1 MGMFTA
7 FLEFYRRDTKVR
19 NHFGNVEAVVVLA
32 FFVSQV
38 APIALYPI
46 LGAGI
51 LTICIGAGLL
61 IGARVVAEAHSRE
74 LPSHSPR

>member
-32 FFVSQV
+32 FFVSAV
-38 APIALYPI
+38 EKMPI
-46 LGAGI
+46 LNQVPD
-51 LTICIGAGLL
+51 LYMRKSK
-61 IGARVVAEAHSRE
+61 RVSFLMRDGHD
-74 LPSHSPR
+74 